1 MNKSDSKA
9 AIITGA
15 SRGIGAAVA
24 ERLAKNNFSVVINY
38 SGNAAPAEKLAREI
52 EAARSEERRVGKEC

>member
-24 ERLAKNNFSVVINY
+24 ERLARTTSASSSITR
-38 SGNAAPAEKLAREI
+38 AAPHPRRNWLARSKLQ
-52 EAARSEERRVGKEC
+52 AGTHCPFKPM